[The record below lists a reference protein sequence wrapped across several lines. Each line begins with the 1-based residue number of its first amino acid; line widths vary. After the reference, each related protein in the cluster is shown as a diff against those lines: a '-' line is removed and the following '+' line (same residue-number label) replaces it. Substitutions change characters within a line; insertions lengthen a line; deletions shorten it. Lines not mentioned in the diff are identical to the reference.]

1 MEEIMNLSKIIERD
15 DYLKKKL
22 EVLTNTF
29 ETNTMLGYA
38 CSQQHEIE
46 LRLHEIFL
54 KDRDIDLHKLWEIFD
69 MKLCQDIFTD
79 HLED

>member
-1 MEEIMNLSKIIERD
+1 MSLSKIIEQD
-15 DYLKKKL
+15 DYLKKRL

-29 ETNTMLGYA
+29 ETNTSLGYA
-38 CSQQHEIE
+38 DSQQHEIE

-54 KDRDIDLHKLWEIFD
+54 KDRDIDLPKIWEIFD

-79 HLED
+79 YLED